1 MGKMDGDSA
10 TELKSAGINYEF
22 VNFFFNLKKLVS
34 YFFFILIGKIE
45 SIKLS
50 KNLKAFHV
58 IFTDNLKY
66 IFKNHILKMDEN

>member
-34 YFFFILIGKIE
+34 YFFFHTDR
-45 SIKLS
+45 
-50 KNLKAFHV
+50 KN
-58 IFTDNLKY
+58 
-66 IFKNHILKMDEN
+66 